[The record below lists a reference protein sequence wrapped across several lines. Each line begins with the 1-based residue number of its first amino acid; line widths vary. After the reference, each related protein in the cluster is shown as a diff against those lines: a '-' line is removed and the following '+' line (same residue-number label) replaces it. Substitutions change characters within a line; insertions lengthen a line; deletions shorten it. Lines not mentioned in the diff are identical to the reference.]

1 MRKIALILAIMTI
14 TTSLTGC
21 VSSKGS
27 DISSIPAL
35 TIDEV
40 AGRRLLA
47 TTNDEREAEMYKYV
61 SDRIVVDKTRL
72 IEVDSGDRA
81 NITKLFSNI
90 NTQLTG
96 KNTNALPEEY
106 ANYLLL
112 EFART
117 PYEWKQTNMDVVG
130 FDPAARLYFVD
141 VTYTTTG
148 VQKQVV
154 PNSKIPTGHPEEES
168 LKQKRYTDYITM
180 LTFKNN
186 MNERWVGAHQTFE
199 QRWGTIA
206 SIMEEQQGISLYTRT
221 MAKGQETGGIG
232 KLTYGG
238 LVADNNLAKAASM
251 TVRYVLQYRL
261 NLGEE
266 TDLTVNSLY
275 LKNYE
280 LGNSEDILKGYDT
293 STVGT
298 IEVLKPFIDQ
308 LILSYHKA
316 VEESNFTGLY
326 SLFSNFGNIDKYYEE
341 LRDYTYNSIGGY
353 TYKVLHRNGSNV
365 VVQVNRVNQIRAR
378 GANMSLPTYDET
390 LIFNLLLGNDD
401 TIRINSVHPVKV
413 ELIGEPLS
421 VIKNVSGIS
430 EVIQYSDASFTDTNK
445 QKVEQLIKDFSKVV
459 TNANIDSYDFLRTVD
474 LGVSQ
479 STLNRMVDTI
489 TSIKANRKALY
500 IINWDTKTNVY
511 ASVTVREVFELDNNN
526 LDTEAVIDM
535 VNRNGEWKVVNYTRT
550 MNIRTN
556 KATLNTDTAFT
567 VDERTSEGAA
577 TNIPINNNIV
587 APEFVEDETSVED
600 LLNNP
605 LIEDEPVNPEGVDE
619 IPETE
624 DDEVGTKEGT
634 VEDDSEEVTP

>member
-1 MRKIALILAIMTI
+1 MRKIAITLSFIMLVGA
-14 TTSLTGC
+14 LTGC
-21 VSSKGS
+21 ATIQGT
-27 DISSIPAL
+27 DIKSIPPL
-35 TIDEV
+35 TVDEV

-72 IEVDSGDRA
+72 IEVDNTDRA

-96 KNTNALPEEY
+96 KNTNALSEEY

-117 PYEWKQTNMDVVG
+117 PYEWKQSNMDIVG

-154 PNSKIPTGHPEEES
+154 PNSKIPTGHPDEQA

-180 LTFKNN
+180 LTLKNN
-186 MNERWVGAHQTFE
+186 MNERWVQAHQTF
-199 QRWGTIA
+199 QTRWGTIA
-206 SIMEEQQGISLYTRT
+206 SIMEEQQGVSLYTRT

-232 KLTYGG
+232 KLTYSG
-238 LVADNNLAKAASM
+238 LVSDNTLARNATM
-251 TVRYVLQYRL
+251 TVRYVLKYRL

-275 LKNYE
+275 MKNYE
-280 LGNSEDILKGYDT
+280 IANLETVMNNYNTD
-293 STVGT
+293 TVGT

-308 LILSYHKA
+308 LVLSYHKA
-316 VEESNFTGLY
+316 VEESNFTGLH
-326 SLFSNFGNIDKYYEE
+326 SLFSNFGAIDKYYEE

-353 TYKVLHRNGSNV
+353 TYKVLQRQGANV
-365 VVQVNRVNQIRAR
+365 AVQVNRVNQIRAR

-390 LIFNLLLGNDD
+390 VIFNLVLGNDD
-401 TIRINSVHPVKV
+401 KIRINSVHPVKI

-430 EVIQYSDASFTDTNK
+430 DVIQYSDASFTDTNRE
-445 QKVEQLIKDFSKVV
+445 KVEKLIKDFSKVV
-459 TNANIDSYDFLRTVD
+459 TNANINSYEFLRTVD

-489 TSIKANRKALY
+489 TAIKANKKALY
-500 IINWDTKTNVY
+500 IVNWDTRTNVY

-556 KATLNTDTAFT
+556 KAALKTETAFT
-567 VDERTSEGAA
+567 VDERTSEGDA
-577 TNIPINNNIV
+577 
-587 APEFVEDETSVED
+587 TSVPNTPNTPSVPE
-600 LLNNP
+600 P
-605 LIEDEPVNPEGVDE
+605 IIEEPIIEEPIIEEPIIEGEEVDTEQEVEGEGE
-619 IPETE
+619 IGTEGESEENTE
-624 DDEVGTKEGT
+624 DT
-634 VEDDSEEVTP
+634 TP